1 MKEFDNISIERLAK
15 TEVDEFF
22 TYTGFVRPYIAEND
36 KTPVWD
42 GNLLVYSQKREM
54 SNDTL
59 LFKIPLQLK
68 GEEYPKE
75 DFPDKTYY
83 QISGKELELYK
94 NDGGVLFIKVL
105 IVGRKRKIYY
115 NFLTKHKLNSY
126 ISSLSGKSRSVRL
139 NPLSEDISGF
149 INEATTF
156 HIQQKHTPVS
166 PLELKDKSFKVR
178 CNAAKLEGE
187 NDRAF
192 IVRNQKQLIIKVEG
206 LEGEF
211 YLDCEDVTLKSPEN
225 EARIVSIDGIEL
237 YTNITRIY
245 EPERVQTL
253 KIGKSLSISII
264 SRDNGV
270 NYNFSLTLQADNFDE
285 LIHEL
290 RFLVALGKSKS
301 ITMDGVTLKLPQLD
315 NKNEIFGKWKRS
327 LKFWEDAKTLFQM
340 LHVYEKLEINELED
354 NDYTN
359 LRKLIQAILY
369 NKTLTTEYKQ
379 DHLERTIVGNLNI
392 VMLVRLIGKKE
403 CKLENLQDSLFA
415 AREDANGQFQPVPV
429 LSKILNERPL
439 QSNINFDSM
448 IEDYDKFFLQ
458 NPTIVEAA
466 NEDVLLL
473 LTHFDEKRTPI
484 LIEKANELCN
494 WLQLKN
500 DNPIYFLNH
509 LQIKYRLGETYT
521 VEEKEK
527 LYTISE
533 NDSSAINRW
542 AACIILG
549 EYNRAERY
557 WRKMSSN
564 DKVIYVQYPIFKLV
578 PDDLTK
584 PYIEEINKLLSSP
597 TVEERTKEIC

>member
-59 LFKIPLQLK
+59 RFKIPLQLK
-68 GEEYPKE
+68 GEEYIKE

-139 NPLSEDISGF
+139 NPLSEDISDF
-149 INEATTF
+149 LNEATTF

-178 CNAAKLEGE
+178 CDAAKLEGE

-211 YLDCEDVTLKSPEN
+211 YLDCEDVTLKSPKN
-225 EARIVSIDGIEL
+225 EARIVSIDGIEF

-253 KIGKSLSISII
+253 RIGKSLSMSIVPI
-264 SRDNGV
+264 DNGAH
-270 NYNFSLTLQADNFDE
+270 YNFSLTLHADNFDE

-315 NKNEIFGKWKRS
+315 NKNEVFGRWQRS

-340 LHVYEKLEINELED
+340 LHINEKLDINKLED
-354 NDYTN
+354 KDYTN

-415 AREDANGQFQPVPV
+415 AREDANGQLQPVPV

-494 WLQLKN
+494 WLHLKN

-521 VEEKEK
+521 AEEKEK

-533 NDSSAINRW
+533 DDSSAINRW

-578 PDDLTK
+578 PEDLRK
-584 PYIEEINKLLSSP
+584 PYIDETNDLISSAD
-597 TVEERTKEIC
+597 EERTKQVC